1 MYVSRGKKCSFFGK
15 YGVLCFL
22 ETPVL
27 TFTLLVYYRWNTSG
41 KWTWPSLDFASMNV
55 IIYHS
60 NIKNFRSINGI
71 HFLTK
76 TKSTEQWLKLL
87 FLSLTTLSFP
97 DHDEEVFTVT
107 YFIFQQQPFRGVLW
121 KRCPENMP
129 QIYRRTPMP
138 KCHFNKVASFLR
150 TPLQGCF
157 WFFHSERRLKV
168 KQRTRLI
175 SQRILRES
183 KYSFLIFH
191 AEAATGGVLCKN
203 VLGLQFY

>member
-1 MYVSRGKKCSFFGK
+1 MYISRGKKCSFFGK
-15 YGVLCFL
+15 YGELCFL

-76 TKSTEQWLKLL
+76 TKLTERWLKLL
-87 FLSLTTLSFP
+87 FLLLTTLSFP
-97 DHDEEVFTVT
+97 DHVEELFTVT
-107 YFIFQQQPFRGVLW
+107 YFIFQKQPFRGVLW
-121 KRCPENMP
+121 KRCPEDMP
-129 QIYRRTPMP
+129 QIYRTPMP
-138 KCHFNKVASFLR
+138 KCDFNKVASFLR

-157 WFFHSERRLKV
+157 WFFHSERRLEGQTENKINV
-168 KQRTRLI
+168 SKDFTGKQI
-175 SQRILRES
+175 F
-183 KYSFLIFH
+183 FLNFSCRSSH
-191 AEAATGGVLCKN
+191 RRCSM
-203 VLGLQFY
+203 

>member
-15 YGVLCFL
+15 YGELCFL

-76 TKSTEQWLKLL
+76 TKLTERWLKLL
-87 FLSLTTLSFP
+87 FLLLTTLSFP
-97 DHDEEVFTVT
+97 DHVEELFTVT
-107 YFIFQQQPFRGVLW
+107 YFISQKQPFRGVLW
-121 KRCPENMP
+121 KRCPEDMP
-129 QIYRRTPMP
+129 QIYRTPMP
-138 KCHFNKVASFLR
+138 KCDFNKVASFLR

-157 WFFHSERRLKV
+157 WFFHSERRLEGQTENKINV
-168 KQRTRLI
+168 SK
-175 SQRILRES
+175 ILRES

-191 AEAATGGVLCKN
+191 AEAATGGVLCKKL
-203 VLGLQFY
+203 LGLQLY

>member
-15 YGVLCFL
+15 YGEVCFL

-76 TKSTEQWLKLL
+76 TKLTERWLKLL
-87 FLSLTTLSFP
+87 FLLLTTLSFP
-97 DHDEEVFTVT
+97 DHVEELFTVT
-107 YFIFQQQPFRGVLW
+107 YFIFQKQPFRGVLW
-121 KRCPENMP
+121 KRCPEDMQ
-129 QIYRRTPMP
+129 QIYRTPMP
-138 KCHFNKVASFLR
+138 KCDFNKVASFLR

-157 WFFHSERRLKV
+157 WFFHSERRLEGQTENKINV
-168 KQRTRLI
+168 SKDFTGKQI
-175 SQRILRES
+175 F
-183 KYSFLIFH
+183 FLNFSCRSSH
-191 AEAATGGVLCKN
+191 RRCSM
-203 VLGLQFY
+203 

>member
-15 YGVLCFL
+15 YGELCFL

-76 TKSTEQWLKLL
+76 TKLTERWLKLL
-87 FLSLTTLSFP
+87 FLLLTTLSFP
-97 DHDEEVFTVT
+97 DHVEELFTVT
-107 YFIFQQQPFRGVLW
+107 YFIFQKQPFRGVLW
-121 KRCPENMP
+121 KRCPEDMP
-129 QIYRRTPMP
+129 QIYRTPMP
-138 KCHFNKVASFLR
+138 KCDFNKVASFLR

-157 WFFHSERRLKV
+157 WFFHSERRLEGQTENKINV
-168 KQRTRLI
+168 SKDFTGKQI
-175 SQRILRES
+175 F
-183 KYSFLIFH
+183 FLNFSCRSSH
-191 AEAATGGVLCKN
+191 RRCSM
-203 VLGLQFY
+203 